1 MISDQNRLTEG
12 MGSFLGGANSAV
24 DPALISENQYSWGEN
39 IVVRDGF
46 PKTRPGFKFIKLL
59 PPGVV
64 QGACYFTNRIR
75 NTQDLIAL
83 INGKLYDLSPLEAST
98 QARDISPAGETSP
111 LVSQKASLVQAN
123 AFLVLQ
129 DGTSPAIVYD
139 GATSFRSQGKTQL
152 ASPAVTITDAV
163 LGANNNLIA
172 VPNVVGIEV
181 GMLVASNSG
190 AVQDETFVTS
200 FDIENSTITLSKD
213 ATRTIV
219 TTLLFYS
226 PGIVRDNISIPVG
239 SIMAYGNGRLW
250 VANNNNLFAGDLVG
264 SSLNAEIK
272 FTETIYLTGG
282 GSFYF
287 NENIT
292 GLVFLPGQDNS
303 VGQGDLIVFTQNA
316 IYAVKATNYDRTT
329 WQTTPGMQRKIFIGR
344 GSENQESIILT
355 DKDVYFRSLEGMRS
369 LAQTLNARGVVS
381 LSDSLEGTR
390 VMAYDTER
398 WLTYTPG
405 TLFDSRYLLGGAP
418 KIQRITDANGN
429 YTGRFN
435 IVFSKIVSK
444 DFNAGSVL
452 NAPVPVF
459 DGEWNGFQICKL
471 VEGTFDNA
479 RRCFAI
485 TCDPDGK
492 NCLYEVTLADY
503 ADEIKPSRNAG
514 VVTTPIECSVET
526 KRFSFGTPFD
536 IKTLMRADVGFTDV
550 YGDVTWDLKYSPD
563 FVNLF
568 YSIQEKTIPNEQE
581 TPVLT
586 TQSPPNLPYGFRTVR
601 TVKPESVCLDL
612 TNRLSNFGY
621 MFQAKLYWEGQAKLA
636 LFRLHASRKDISDLG
651 ECE

>member
-75 NTQDLIAL
+75 NTQDLVAL
-83 INGKLYDLSPLEAST
+83 INGKLYDLAPLEAST
-98 QARDISPAGETSP
+98 QARDISPPGEASP
-111 LVSQKASLVQAN
+111 FVSQKSSLVQAN
-123 AFLVLQ
+123 AFLVSQ

-239 SIMAYGNGRLW
+239 SLVAYGNGRLW

-316 IYAVKATNYDRTT
+316 IYAIRATNYDRTT
-329 WQTTPGMQRKIFIGR
+329 WQTTPGMQRKIFVGR
-344 GSENQESIILT
+344 GSENQESIIVT
-355 DKDVYFRSLEGMRS
+355 DKDVYFRSLEGIRS
-369 LAQTLNARGVVS
+369 LAQTINAAGVVS
-381 LSDSLEGTR
+381 FVDSLEAAR
-390 VMAYDTER
+390 VMSFDTER
-398 WLTYTPG
+398 WLTYAPG
-405 TLFDSRYLLGGAP
+405 ALFDSRYLLGGAP

-471 VEGTFDNA
+471 VEGTFDNS

-485 TCDPDGK
+485 TCDSDGK

-550 YGDVTWDLKYSPD
+550 YGDVTWNLKYSPD

-586 TQSPPNLPYGFRTVR
+586 TQSPPDLPYGFRTVR

-651 ECE
+651 ECG

>member
-1 MISDQNRLTEG
+1 

-46 PKTRPGFKFIKLL
+46 PKTRPGFKFVKLL

-75 NTQDLIAL
+75 NTQDLVAL

-98 QARDISPAGETSP
+98 EARDISPAGETSP
-111 LVSQKASLVQAN
+111 FISQKASLVQAN
-123 AFLVLQ
+123 AFLVSQ

-200 FDIENSTITLSKD
+200 FDVGNSTITLSKD

-239 SIMAYGNGRLW
+239 SLVAYGNGRLW

-316 IYAVKATNYDRTT
+316 IYAIRATNYDRTT
-329 WQTTPGMQRKIFIGR
+329 WQTTPGMQRKIFVGR
-344 GSENQESIILT
+344 GSENQESIIVT
-355 DKDVYFRSLEGMRS
+355 DRDIYFRSLEGIRS
-369 LAQTLNARGVVS
+369 LAQTISATGV
-381 LSDSLEGTR
+381 LSFVDSLEAAR
-390 VMAYDTER
+390 VMSFDTER
-398 WLTYTPG
+398 WLTYAPG
-405 TLFDSRYLLGGAP
+405 ALFDSRYLLGGAP
-418 KIQRITDANGN
+418 KIQRITNANGT

-471 VEGTFDNA
+471 VEGTFDNS

-485 TCDPDGK
+485 TCDSDGK

-550 YGDVTWDLKYSPD
+550 YGDVTWNLKYSPD

-586 TQSPPNLPYGFRTVR
+586 TQSPPDLPYGFRTVR

-651 ECE
+651 ECG